1 MDDLLTRRRLIQIG
15 GTATAAVYLA
25 RFAPPAAA
33 ASGGVPGFLVRSSYL
48 PLVGAPFAVAGG
60 SGPLILNAVSD
71 LVRAQAEPA
80 LAGSDDAFT
89 LSFAGSPDAVLGSG
103 IHELSQPALG
113 AFSVFIAPVDRAA
126 GTQAYEVVVDRSLP
140 GAVAARRAPA
150 PLALPAAASPAALA
164 TAPVAPTPAAAAPAR
179 ATPGAARTKPAA
191 SPRPADSATV
201 ARRGGILTADLRVAG
216 VTPVVSVRASLT
228 RGPVEYAR
236 AGRLLRGHLALRL
249 PLRELRPVTPGTYEL
264 RLTWT
269 EGSGRRVVTHRRV
282 TLR

>member
-33 ASGGVPGFLVRSSYL
+33 AAGGVPGFLVRSSYL
-48 PLVGAPFAVAGG
+48 PLVGAAFAVAGG

-80 LAGSDDAFT
+80 LAGSDDAFA

-113 AFSVFIAPVDRAA
+113 AFSVFIAPVDRAP

-140 GAVAARRAPA
+140 GAVAARRAPG
-150 PLALPAAASPAALA
+150 PLAVPAAAPAPLPAAALPPAPGD
-164 TAPVAPTPAAAAPAR
+164 APSAPAPR
-179 ATPGAARTKPAA
+179 AKPAA
-191 SPRPADSATV
+191 SPGPADSATV
-201 ARRGGILTADLRVAG
+201 ARRGGILTADLRLAG
-216 VTPVVSVRASLT
+216 GTPVVSVRASLT